1 MAKKLVLP
9 GIRIYGT
16 NIRVLKPEKL
26 ALLQPGQLRKFIS
39 DTDGTFSTLREGW
52 EGIMGPLM
60 VEMIIG
66 GAEIDD
72 ALRNRIEQDVA
83 RYIFESTGINTILQM
98 AHLVEMIKEYGLV
111 PADKTLDD
119 QGYKAEYN
127 RRLMVPVGNRI
138 SRLANNSL
146 KLTDVTMYGALQF
159 VRLASKSVDIHV
171 FSGTDDEDVRK
182 ELAAIGIA
190 PHVKSIHGALRE
202 YKDSNKEMV
211 LRKLM
216 AEFGL
221 SGLQVAVIGD
231 GKVELQVG
239 AEAGCITIGIASDE
253 VLGHGWNLKKVER
266 LAPYA
271 DLLISDFR
279 YHHAIM
285 RLLKLA

>member
-1 MAKKLVLP
+1 
-9 GIRIYGT
+9 
-16 NIRVLKPEKL
+16 LKPEKL
-26 ALLQPGQLRKFIS
+26 ALLAPGQIKKFVS

-52 EGIMGPLM
+52 EGIMGPMM

-66 GAEIDD
+66 KAEIDQD
-72 ALRNRIEQDVA
+72 DRGAIERVVA
-83 RYIFESTGINTILQM
+83 DYIHESTGINTILQM
-98 AHLVEMIKEYGLV
+98 ARLVGMVKEYGLV
-111 PADKTLDD
+111 PAGQILDD

-127 RRLMVPVGNRI
+127 RRLMVPVGQ
-138 SRLANNSL
+138 RLNNLARRGL

-159 VRLASKSVDIHV
+159 VQLASKSVDIHV

-216 AEFGL
+216 TDFGL
-221 SGLQVAVIGD
+221 LGPQVAVIGD

-239 AEAGCITIGIASDE
+239 AEAGCITIGIASNE
-253 VLGHGWNLKKVER
+253 VLGYSWNLKKVER

-271 DLLISDFR
+271 DILTSDFR
-279 YHHAIM
+279 YYHAIM